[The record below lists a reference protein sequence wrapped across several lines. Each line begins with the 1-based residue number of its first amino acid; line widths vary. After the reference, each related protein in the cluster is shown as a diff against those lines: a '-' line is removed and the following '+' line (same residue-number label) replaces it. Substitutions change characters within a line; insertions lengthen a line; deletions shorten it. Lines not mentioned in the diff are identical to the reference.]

1 MKMVFITYNVAINDE
16 VMEMLERH
24 GVETYTRWEHVTG
37 VGKSSGPH
45 LDTHVWPARNSAIAT
60 ATTDEKARALL
71 EAVREMRQSMSG
83 EGVKAF
89 LIPVE
94 EAT

>member
-1 MKMVFITYNVAINDE
+1 MKMVFITYNVAIHDE
-16 VMEMLERH
+16 VMEMLQRH

-60 ATTDEKARALL
+60 ATTDEKAGALL

-83 EGVKAF
+83 EGIKAF

>member
-1 MKMVFITYNVAINDE
+1 MKMVFIVYNVAINDE
-16 VMEMLERH
+16 VMEMLQRH

-60 ATTDEKARALL
+60 ATTDDTARALL

-83 EGVKAF
+83 EGIKAF
-89 LIPVE
+89 LIPLE

>member
-1 MKMVFITYNVAINDE
+1 MVFIAYNVAIHDE
-16 VMEMLERH
+16 VMEMLQRH

-45 LDTHVWPARNSAIAT
+45 LDTHVWPARNSAIVTAT
-60 ATTDEKARALL
+60 ADEKARALL

-83 EGVKAF
+83 EGIKAF